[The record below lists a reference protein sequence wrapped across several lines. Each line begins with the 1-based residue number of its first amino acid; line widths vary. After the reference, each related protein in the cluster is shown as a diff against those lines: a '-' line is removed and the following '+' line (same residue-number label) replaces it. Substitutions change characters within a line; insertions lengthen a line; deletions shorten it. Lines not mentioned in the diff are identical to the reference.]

1 MGNFNKKQK
10 EWLEKIPS
18 REILDDILRIKYKNK
33 EIKMAQM
40 VKIYQVWHE
49 LSEENEIIKKINE
62 VGI

>member
-1 MGNFNKKQK
+1 MENFNKKQK

-49 LSEENEIIKKINE
+49 INKTLMEKVNKIKI
-62 VGI
+62 

>member
-40 VKIYQVWHE
+40 VKIYQAWHE
-49 LSEENEIIKKINE
+49 INKTLMEKVNKIKI
-62 VGI
+62 